1 MIRIQNKD
9 IMKTVLSVVI
19 GLLMIS
25 TLSAQKYAYVDT
37 EYILDNIP
45 EYKDA
50 QNQIDEMAEEFQE
63 EVMEARAEID
73 KMYKNYEAES
83 VLMPDDIK
91 EKKLEEIRKKE
102 DEVKALQN
110 QKFGIEGDLFLKREE
125 LIKPIQEKI
134 YNAIEEI
141 ATEKNYAFVFD
152 KSGSLTILF
161 VNAKYDISDDILD
174 MVGAELGTVRKED
187 RVKKEY
193 QGGSSTN
200 SSKSSNQSGSRPQPP
215 GGNSKT
221 TGDKR

>member
-9 IMKTVLSVVI
+9 IMKTVLSIVI

-73 KMYKNYEAES
+73 RMYKNYEAES

-200 SSKSSNQSGSRPQPP
+200 SSNSSNKSSSRPQPP

-221 TGDKR
+221 TGGR

>member
-1 MIRIQNKD
+1 
-9 IMKTVLSVVI
+9 MKTVLSVVI